1 MQSERGARPVATL
14 AKMSKA
20 KALRGSRIFAL
31 SVWTATPRKRRVDGV
46 SSVCGFGHTALRA
59 PPWAF
64 TQHIVST
71 NVLPSPRGIGILA
84 QSPTARPEGK
94 EGDARVGPPHT
105 H

>member
-1 MQSERGARPVATL
+1 MRVGPFQQASPPFPFPQYNRV
-14 AKMSKA
+14 
-20 KALRGSRIFAL
+20 KALTLNIFEDY
-31 SVWTATPRKRRVDGV
+31 KHY
-46 SSVCGFGHTALRA
+46 HTALRA

-71 NVLPSPRGIGILA
+71 NVLSSPRGIGILA

>member
-46 SSVCGFGHTALRA
+46 SSVCGFGDL
-59 PPWAF
+59 
-64 TQHIVST
+64 
-71 NVLPSPRGIGILA
+71 
-84 QSPTARPEGK
+84 
-94 EGDARVGPPHT
+94 
-105 H
+105 

>member
-1 MQSERGARPVATL
+1 MSTTKL
-14 AKMSKA
+14 AKWARSN
-20 KALRGSRIFAL
+20 
-31 SVWTATPRKRRVDGV
+31 D
-46 SSVCGFGHTALRA
+46 HTALRA

-71 NVLPSPRGIGILA
+71 NVLSSPRGIGILA

-94 EGDARVGPPHT
+94 EGDARVGPPPT